1 MTRKYDYKMPVVRME
16 EAMDILGYTTQE
28 KFIDVAVKYAPD
40 HVEISPNERMFSLSE
55 VKAIATG
62 INKDINI
69 PDEIKERCLE
79 TEIDKPKKPEEPVEP
94 VKRLE
99 HPFMEG
105 TKCLEQCFHRD
116 EYGFCKCGDHCIIY
130 DVAIAPQKGVVARV
144 NDELEVSRANT
155 YEKKRQL
162 AERVYEN
169 GSAHIAQV
177 QDILMKQL
185 YAMTAP
191 NLTQDERDTAIK
203 TGLAVSNVSKTVLS
217 SFGLQMQAFNLA
229 NMYGIDKNGVKKLI

>member
-1 MTRKYDYKMPVVRME
+1 MTKKYDYKMPVIRME
-16 EAMDILGYTTQE
+16 EAMDILGYVTE
-28 KFIDVAVKYAPD
+28 DKFIEVAEKYAPN
-40 HVEISPNERMFSLSE
+40 HVQISPNERMFSMSE

-62 INKDINI
+62 TNKDINI

-79 TEIDKPKKPEEPVEP
+79 TEIEKPKKVEEPEEP

-105 TKCLEQCFHRD
+105 SKCLENCFHRD
-116 EYGFCKCGDHCIIY
+116 EYGFCKCGDHCIVY
-130 DVAIAPQKGVVARV
+130 EVQTAPTKDIVTRV
-144 NDELEVSRANT
+144 KENIELSRAT
-155 YEKKRQL
+155 SYDQKREL
-162 AERVYEN
+162 AEKVYDN

-191 NLTQDERDTAIK
+191 NLTNDERDTAIK
-203 TGLAVSNVSKTVLS
+203 TGLAVSSVSKTVLS